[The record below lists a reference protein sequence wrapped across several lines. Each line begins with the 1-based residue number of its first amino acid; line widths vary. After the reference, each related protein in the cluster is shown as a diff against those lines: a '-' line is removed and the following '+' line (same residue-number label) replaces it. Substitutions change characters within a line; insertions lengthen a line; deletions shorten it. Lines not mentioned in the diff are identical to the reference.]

1 MTAFKRLAHLILT
14 ADGVNYVAQQHRSRT
29 MLDPRIEKVD
39 LALTEIAQDPSEKVA
54 LWQWACREMLHETL
68 IGMHQLSHLAGI
80 ARQVANDWREPV
92 DVIAPAKPYLA
103 ASALADRRLPQVLDG
118 LGSTHDDNDRATLW
132 RLRYASLIASTLQ
145 GMQALAEKHRI
156 DRQAMAIGP
165 LN

>member
-1 MTAFKRLAHLILT
+1 MR
-14 ADGVNYVAQQHRSRT
+14 DS
-29 MLDPRIEKVD
+29 RIEKVD
-39 LALTEIAQDPSEKVA
+39 LALTQIAKDPSEKVA

-80 ARQVANDWREPV
+80 AQQVANDWRAPV
-92 DVIAPAKPYLA
+92 DVIAPEKPYLA

-118 LGSTHDDNDRATLW
+118 LGNTRDDNDRANLW
-132 RLRYASLIASTLQ
+132 RVRYASLIAATLQ

-156 DRQAMAIGP
+156 DRQAMASGQ

>member
-1 MTAFKRLAHLILT
+1 MILT
-14 ADGVNYVAQQHRSRT
+14 ADGVNYVAQQHRSSA

-80 ARQVANDWREPV
+80 ARQVANDWRAPV

-118 LGSTHDDNDRATLW
+118 LGNTHDDDDRATLW

-156 DRQAMAIGP
+156 DRQAMATGQ

>member
-1 MTAFKRLAHLILT
+1 MILT
-14 ADGVNYVAQQHRSRT
+14 SDGVNYVAKQHRSSAMRD
-29 MLDPRIEKVD
+29 LRIEKVD
-39 LALTEIAQDPSEKVA
+39 LALSEMTQDPSEKVA

-80 ARQVANDWREPV
+80 ARHVANDWRAPV

-118 LGSTHDDNDRATLW
+118 LGSTHDDHDRADLW
-132 RLRYASLIASTLQ
+132 RVRYASLIASTLQ

-156 DRQAMAIGP
+156 DRQAMAVGQ

>member
-1 MTAFKRLAHLILT
+1 MR
-14 ADGVNYVAQQHRSRT
+14 
-29 MLDPRIEKVD
+29 DPRIEKID
-39 LALTEIAQDPSEKVA
+39 LALTECAQNPSEKVA

-68 IGMHQLSHLAGI
+68 TGMHQLSHLAGI
-80 ARQVANDWREPV
+80 ARQVANDWRAPV

-118 LGSTHDDNDRATLW
+118 LGSTHDEDDRASLW

-145 GMQALAEKHRI
+145 GMQALAEKHCI
-156 DRQAMAIGP
+156 DLQATAIGQ